1 MIAMASKREFLSV
14 VAPIYNEEENLPELC
29 RRLKKVVEELQFA
42 QNEVLLIS
50 DGSTDR
56 SEEMIRSL
64 VAEDPLFKG
73 VFLTRNF
80 GHQAA
85 VCEGL
90 SRAKGSVVVVIDG
103 DLQDPPEA
111 IPILI
116 KALDDGA
123 DVAYGVRTLRKE
135 NPLKRAAYS
144 LFYRLL
150 QRLADI
156 DIPLDAGDFAC
167 MNRSVLDAMLRLPE
181 RNRFVRGLRAWVGY
195 RQVGVDYERA
205 ARFAGQPKYTFR
217 KLMELA
223 FDGLFSF
230 SRLPIRLIQFLGFVA
245 SGMALLI
252 ACIYVVCYFIA
263 KNPFPVGFATLIVSI
278 WFLAGVQLLFLG
290 IVGEYVVRTCDEV
303 RRRPVALV
311 REIVGDHDKTTV
323 PGQDS

>member
-1 MIAMASKREFLSV
+1 MASKREFLSV
-14 VAPIYNEEENLPELC
+14 VAPIFNEEENLPELC
-29 RRLKKVVEELQFA
+29 QRLKIVVEELHFDRS
-42 QNEVLLIS
+42 EVLLVS
-50 DGSTDR
+50 DGSVDR
-56 SEEMIRSL
+56 SEEMIRAL
-64 VAEDPLFKG
+64 VAEDRLFHG
-73 VFLTRNF
+73 IFLTRNF

-90 SRAKGSVVVVIDG
+90 ARAKGSMVVVIDG

-111 IPILI
+111 IPLLI
-116 KALDDGA
+116 QAIENGA

-167 MNRSVLDAMLRLPE
+167 MNRSVLNDMLKLPE

-195 RQVGVDYERA
+195 KQVGVEYERA
-205 ARFAGQPKYTFR
+205 ARFAGQPKYTLR

-230 SRLPIRLIQFLGFVA
+230 SRLPIRLIQFLGFIA

-252 ACIYVVCYFIA
+252 AFVYVICYFLA
-263 KNPFPVGFATLIVSI
+263 QHPFPGGFATIIVTI

-311 REIVGDHDKTTV
+311 REIVGEDDKKTTAA
-323 PGQDS
+323 QDN